1 VTTPTRRVLP
11 PIWLFLAILAS
22 YLLNRWFPIT
32 SLVPGP
38 WNYAGIVII
47 LLGGMFSIPSALSF
61 RRAGTPVV
69 PFTPSTKLV
78 TSGWYRMTRN
88 PMYLGMVIVL
98 TGVAVLAGSLG
109 AFLPLPALIAILD
122 FRFIRGEEQF
132 LEGIFGDEYRQY
144 RARVRRW
151 L

>member
-1 VTTPTRRVLP
+1 MNAPRRRVLP

-22 YLLNRWFPIT
+22 YLLNRWLPIVV
-32 SLVPGP
+32 LVPEP
-38 WNYAGIVII
+38 WNYVGVVII
-47 LLGGMFSIPSALSF
+47 LLGGTLAIPSALSF
-61 RRAGTPVV
+61 RKAGTPVV

-78 TSGWYRMTRN
+78 TGGWYRVTRN
-88 PMYLGMVIVL
+88 PMYLGMVIVF

-109 AFLPLPALIAILD
+109 AFLPLPVLIAILD
-122 FRFIRGEEQF
+122 LRFIRGEEQF

-151 L
+151 I

>member
-1 VTTPTRRVLP
+1 VTAARRVLP

-22 YLLNRWFPIT
+22 YLLNRWFPARF
-32 SLVPGP
+32 VPVP

-47 LLGGMFSIPSALSF
+47 LVGGALSIPSALSF

-69 PFTPSTKLV
+69 PFSPSTKLV
-78 TSGWYRMTRN
+78 TSGWYRVTRN
-88 PMYLGMVIVL
+88 PMYLGMVVVF

-109 AFLPLPALIAILD
+109 AFLPVPVLITILD
-122 FRFIRGEEQF
+122 FRFIRGEERF
-132 LEGIFGDEYRQY
+132 LEDIFGDEYRQY